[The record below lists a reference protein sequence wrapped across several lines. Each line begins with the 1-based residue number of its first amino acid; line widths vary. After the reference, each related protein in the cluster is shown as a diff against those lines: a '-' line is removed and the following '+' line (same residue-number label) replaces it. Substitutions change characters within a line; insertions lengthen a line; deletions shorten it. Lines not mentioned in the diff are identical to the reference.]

1 MLQLF
6 IGLWGRECQK
16 NLPYI
21 FRRSPEKKKE
31 REDLCNYLKKNKD
44 SSPYL
49 KYCL

>member
-21 FRRSPEKKKE
+21 FRRSPEIKKE
-31 REDLCNYLKKNKD
+31 REDLCNYLKKKTKTVH
-44 SSPYL
+44 L
-49 KYCL
+49 I